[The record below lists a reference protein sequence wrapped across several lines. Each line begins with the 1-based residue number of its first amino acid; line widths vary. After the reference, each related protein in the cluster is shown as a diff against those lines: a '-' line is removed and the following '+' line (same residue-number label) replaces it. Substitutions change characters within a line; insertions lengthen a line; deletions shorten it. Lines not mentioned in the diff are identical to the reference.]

1 MSVSRQSHPGPAR
14 PKLSIAHKILFFSI
28 LSIVIALLMVGGAA
42 LFLAKKE
49 LVDLQKKNS
58 MNYAVMIAEDIRA
71 VMLAGNA
78 RLLDAKISS
87 EVTEH
92 GGAVSP
98 VLYNRQGVAR
108 RSGAA
113 GNSTVALALQSG
125 LPQVTVKVEN
135 GIHVLETYFPL
146 VNEPRC
152 QKCHDRGVRVNG
164 VLRLITSIEQAY
176 DATKNSALL
185 LAGCGA
191 VALIASIIM
200 LTIVLRVMV
209 LRKIND
215 FVAQIANLSTGD
227 GDLTRRLDSSGN
239 DELAEANR
247 QFNCFLD
254 RLDTLISHAALTAVQ
269 VAGSAGIIQASSQ
282 SLSRVVGEAAVQA
295 TSVATAGEEMSAT
308 SNDIARSC
316 AMAAESSEHSNRLA
330 FEGGAVIDAT
340 IQGMMRIA
348 DRVKE
353 TATVVENLGRR
364 SDQIGEIVGTI
375 EDIAD
380 QTNLLALNAAIEA
393 ARAGEQGRGF
403 AVVADEVRALAER
416 TTTAT
421 REIGGMIKLIQ
432 NETKVAVA
440 SMEQGVAAVTR
451 GTDEA
456 ARSGEALQGILRQV
470 DGVTQQLHQIA
481 AAAEEQSAT
490 TNEISSHI
498 YAINDVFVNTEHTA
512 KNSSTEAE
520 KLSRLSTDLQEA
532 VGKFK
537 TKESDM
543 LMLSVAANDHRMFV
557 NKIRAVVLGDAR
569 SDKETLPDHHVCRF
583 GVWYDGDGKRF
594 CGGLDSFKAI
604 VAPHEQVHALA
615 REAAIAANAGDRGKA
630 NRLMREIEQNSDII
644 MALLDKTKQEYLGGK
659 KQG

>member
-1 MSVSRQSHPGPAR
+1 MSDSRQTHPGPAR
-14 PKLSIAHKILFFSI
+14 PRLSLAHKILFFTT
-28 LSIVIALLMVGGAA
+28 LSIVLGLLMVGGAA

-49 LVDLQKKNS
+49 LVALQKKNS
-58 MNYAVMIAEDIRA
+58 MSFVGVIAEDIRS

-78 RLLDAKISS
+78 RMLDAKMAD

-92 GGAVSP
+92 GGSLSLM
-98 VLYNRQGVAR
+98 LYNHRGVER
-108 RSGAA
+108 RSGAP
-113 GNSTVALALQSG
+113 GNSSVALVLRSG
-125 LPQVTVKVEN
+125 LPQSNEKVEN
-135 GIHVLETYFPL
+135 GIHLLETYFPL
-146 VNEPRC
+146 TNEVRC
-152 QKCHDRGVRVNG
+152 QGCHDKGVRVNG
-164 VLRLITSIEQAY
+164 VLRLTTSIEQAY

-185 LAGCGA
+185 LAVCGA
-191 VALIASIIM
+191 AALIASIVM

-215 FVAQIANLSTGD
+215 FVAQIANLSHGD
-227 GDLTRRLDSSGN
+227 GDLTRRLDSTGN

-247 QFNCFLD
+247 QFNLFLD
-254 RLDTLISHAALTAVQ
+254 RLDTLISQAALTAVH

-282 SLSRVVGEAAVQA
+282 SLSRVVGDAAVQA

-316 AMAAESSEHSNRLA
+316 TMAAESSQHSNRLA

-416 TTTAT
+416 TTIAT

-432 NETKVAVA
+432 NETRVAVA

-451 GTDEA
+451 GTEDA

-470 DGVTQQLHQIA
+470 DGVTQQIHQIA
-481 AAAEEQSAT
+481 VAAEEQSAT

-498 YAINDVFVNTEHTA
+498 YAINDVFLNTEQSARNT
-512 KNSSTEAE
+512 SGEAE
-520 KLSRLSTDLQEA
+520 KLTRLSTDLQEA

-537 TKESDM
+537 TRESDI

-557 NKIRAVVLGDAR
+557 NRIRAAVHGDTFIAA
-569 SDKETLPDHHVCRF
+569 DTLPDHHGCRF
-583 GVWYDGDGKRF
+583 GVWYDGDGDRF
-594 CGGLDSFKAI
+594 CGGLGSFKAI
-604 VAPHEQVHALA
+604 VVPHERIHALA
-615 REAAIAANAGDRGKA
+615 RDAVSAANAGDRTKS
-630 NRLMREIEQNSDII
+630 NRLMQEIEQSSVLI
-644 MALLDKTKQEYLGGK
+644 MAQLEKTKQEYLGGK
-659 KQG
+659 S

>member
-1 MSVSRQSHPGPAR
+1 MSVLPQPQPQPGPVR
-14 PKLSIAHKILFFSI
+14 PKLSIAHKILFFTT
-28 LSIVIALLMVGGAA
+28 LSIVAGLLMVGGAA

-49 LVDLQKKNS
+49 LVSLQKKNS
-58 MNYAVMIAEDIRA
+58 MNYAVMIAEDIRG

-78 RLLDAKISS
+78 RLLDEKISQ

-98 VLYNRQGVAR
+98 VLYNSRGVAR
-108 RSGAA
+108 RSGEA
-113 GNSTVALALQSG
+113 GNSTVALALRSG
-125 LPQVTVKVEN
+125 LPQVEEKVEK

-146 VNEPRC
+146 VNELRC
-152 QKCHDRGVRVNG
+152 RKCHDRGVRVNG
-164 VLRLITSIEQAY
+164 VLRLTSSIEQAY

-185 LAGCGA
+185 LSICGVA
-191 VALIASIIM
+191 ALIASIIM

-215 FVAQIANLSTGD
+215 FVAQIANLSHGD

-247 QFNCFLD
+247 QFNHFLD
-254 RLDTLISHAALTAVQ
+254 RLDTLISYAALTAVH

-282 SLSRVVGEAAVQA
+282 SLSRVVGDAAAQA

-316 AMAAESSEHSNRLA
+316 ALAAESSQHSNQLA
-330 FEGGAVIDAT
+330 FEGGEVINAT

-364 SDQIGEIVGTI
+364 SDQIGEIIGTI

-416 TTTAT
+416 TTIAT

-432 NETKVAVA
+432 NETRVAVT

-451 GTDEA
+451 GTEEA

-470 DGVTQQLHQIA
+470 DGVTLQIHQIA
-481 AAAEEQSAT
+481 TAAEEQSAT
-490 TNEISSHI
+490 TNQISSHI
-498 YAINDVFVNTEHTA
+498 HAINDVFVNTEQSA
-512 KNSSTEAE
+512 RNSSSEVE
-520 KLSRLSTDLQEA
+520 KLNRLSTDLQEA

-537 TKESDM
+537 TKESDI

-557 NKIRAVVLGDAR
+557 NRIRAAVQGDIFIEVA
-569 SDKETLPDHHVCRF
+569 SLPDHHGCRF
-583 GVWYDGDGKRF
+583 GIWHDGDGHRS
-594 CGGLDSFKAI
+594 CGDLSSFKAI
-604 VAPHEQVHALA
+604 VAPHERIHLLA
-615 REAAIAANAGDRGKA
+615 TKAIDAANTGERTKA
-630 NRLMREIEQNSDII
+630 HQLMQEIEQTSHVI
-644 MALLDKTKQEYLGGK
+644 MAQLEKIKQEYRGGK
-659 KQG
+659 G